1 MNKLKL
7 IINKFSILII
17 FLVCITFS
25 LIFGNIDESIENNY
39 GIVIMITGLILLFFS
54 FVILEKTKKLKQE
67 YIKIFIFGI
76 LFFVY
81 MGYILNTN
89 CGTRQHDTRS
99 LDWQYGGHFG
109 YIGYILE
116 NLKLPDFN
124 PTEKWCFSNPP
135 LFYIVSAIF
144 IKFQNLIGRDG
155 YLAIE
160 NLQYLTMF
168 FVVVFDIYV
177 YKILEILDIKKL
189 KYYIVLFIGLAPAI
203 VYLSGSLNND
213 ILSIML
219 STMAIYYTVE
229 WYRNTKMSD
238 LLKIALTISLAIMT
252 KINSAIIALPIGI
265 IFFIKLIKERENFK
279 KYILYYGIFAMIAL
293 PIGLWFPIKNLI
305 KYNIPI
311 TYVQTVVEKE
321 ENPGYIGNKNVFQ
334 RFLEVDKEHLQ
345 TINLKFEKGKSDYNI
360 FLSTLKSFIVDEQI
374 DYSQN
379 LLLQISIYAMFF
391 INIIMIVLFII
402 SFLKN
407 DISLE
412 NIFLY
417 LILIFEFIFYIK
429 FCFKYPYAFS
439 MNFRYIVLT
448 IIPIMVSISKCAQNN
463 KRINNILQNIIYIY
477 TIFSIIFFISLYV

>member
-7 IINKFSILII
+7 INKFSILII
-17 FLVCITFS
+17 FFICIIFS

-39 GIVIMITGLILLFFS
+39 GIIITISGLVLLFLS
-54 FVILEKTKKLKQE
+54 FVILDKTKKLKLE

-81 MGYILNTN
+81 IGYILNTN

-99 LDWQYGGHFG
+99 LDWQYGGHLG

-124 PTEKWCFSNPP
+124 PIEKWCFSNPP

-144 IKFQNLIGRDG
+144 VKFQNLIGRDG

-160 NLQYLTMF
+160 NLQYLTVSF
-168 FVVVFDIYV
+168 ALIFNLYV
-177 YKILEILDIKKL
+177 YRILEILDIKKI
-189 KYYIVLFIGLAPAI
+189 KYYIVLFVGLSPAI

-219 STMAIYYTVE
+219 STMAIYYTIK
-229 WYRNTKMSD
+229 WYKNIKIYD
-238 LLKIALTISLAIMT
+238 LLKIALAISFAIMT
-252 KINSAIIALPIGI
+252 KINSAIIAFPIGI
-265 IFFIKLIKERENFK
+265 IFFIKLIKERGNFK
-279 KYILYYGIFAMIAL
+279 KYILYYFIFAIIAL
-293 PIGLWFPIKNLI
+293 PIGLWFPVKNLI

-321 ENPGYIGNKNVFQ
+321 ENPGYIGNKDVFE
-334 RFLEVDKEHLQ
+334 RFFKIDKEHLQ
-345 TINLKFEKGKSDYNI
+345 TVNLKFEKGKSDYNI
-360 FLSTLKSFIVDEQI
+360 LISTLKSFIVDEQI

-402 SFLKN
+402 SFCKN
-407 DISLE
+407 QIKVED
-412 NIFLY
+412 IFLY
-417 LILIFEFIFYIK
+417 MILIFEFAFYIK
-429 FCFKYPYAFS
+429 FCFEYPYAFS

-448 IIPIMVSISKCAQNN
+448 IIPIMVSISKYAQNN
-463 KRINNILQNIIYIY
+463 KWINNILQNSIYLY
-477 TIFSIIFFISLYV
+477 TILSIIFFINL